1 MKKSCPYCGRIHEK
15 KFNCGKRPQK
25 KKLQYKKDSF
35 RSTAVWQH
43 KREEIKQRDNY
54 MCQVCFR
61 RLYQTIEPF
70 NAEDISVHHN
80 IPLEEDY
87 EKRLDNDNLITL
99 CGYHHELAENQ
110 IIPRSLIR
118 EIIAEQTAKAA
129 EKYPPG
135 VESDFL

>member
-15 KFNCGKRPQK
+15 NFNCGKRPQK
-25 KKLQYKKDSF
+25 KKLRYKKDSF

-54 MCQVCFR
+54 MCQICFR
-61 RLYQTIEPF
+61 QLYQTIERF

-99 CGYHHELAENQ
+99 CSYHHELAENQ
-110 IIPRSLIR
+110 TIPRSLIR
-118 EIIAEQTAKAA
+118 KIIAEQTAKEAQR
-129 EKYPPG
+129 YPGGPK
-135 VESDFL
+135 